1 MGSFHFE
8 YQSDLIQ
15 LADIERTLF
24 NIGFQVANNA
34 EEQTV
39 EKIKLA
45 AIKLIFQANNMSSLI
60 RNSDSISDK
69 LQLPHEKINWLFSE
83 VTGVT
88 IEKYLILL
96 KMEKTKE
103 LLRNNEFSLSE
114 IAYMLDYSSVQ
125 YLSNQFKK
133 VTGLTVSEYK
143 ALGYEIRIPL
153 EEILENNTYKS
164 FLKT

>member
-1 MGSFHFE
+1 
-8 YQSDLIQ
+8 
-15 LADIERTLF
+15 
-24 NIGFQVANNA
+24 
-34 EEQTV
+34 
-39 EKIKLA
+39 
-45 AIKLIFQANNMSSLI
+45 MSSLI
-60 RNSDSISDK
+60 RNSDYISDK
-69 LQLPHEKINWLFSE
+69 LQLPYEKTSRLFSK

-88 IEKYLILL
+88 LEKYLILL

-143 ALGYEIRIPL
+143 ALGYEIQIPL
-153 EEILENNTYKS
+153 EEILENNAYKS